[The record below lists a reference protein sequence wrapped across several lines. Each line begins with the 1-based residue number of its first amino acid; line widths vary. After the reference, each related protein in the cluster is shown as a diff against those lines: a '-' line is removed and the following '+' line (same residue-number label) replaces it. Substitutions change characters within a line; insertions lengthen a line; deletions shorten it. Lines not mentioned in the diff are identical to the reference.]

1 MSEIR
6 FYHLQRASLED
17 TLPVILERAYTRGDR
32 TLVMAGSAERVEALA
47 AHLWTYRPDSFLPHG
62 TIKDGS
68 AGEQPIYLTAE
79 AENPNGAK
87 LLILCDGAERADC
100 GDFPLVCEMLD
111 GNDEIAVA
119 AGRER
124 WKAYKAAGHKLV
136 YYQQSPAG
144 KWEEKARSD

>member
-68 AGEQPIYLTAE
+68 TSEQPIYLTAE

-100 GDFPLVCEMLD
+100 SDSPLLCVMLD

-124 WKAYKAAGHKLV
+124 WKTYKAAGHKLV